1 MTKPLET
8 PKELA
13 ERVGLP
19 VTNIRYLIR
28 EDMLDHIY
36 TAPGRRNPKIP
47 QGAVVRSQM
56 RQRKDD
62 LSGANYG
69 GRWHG
74 CVRSPV
80 LGDRQW
86 EVRRFKDLMGV
97 AHTSK
102 KMIIKYAGEARQVM
116 RARQAAAKRK

>member
-13 ERVGLP
+13 ERVGLS

-47 QGAVVRSQM
+47 QGAWEKYLEQFTVRAAPS
-56 RQRKDD
+56 
-62 LSGANYG
+62 
-69 GRWHG
+69 
-74 CVRSPV
+74 
-80 LGDRQW
+80 
-86 EVRRFKDLMGV
+86 
-97 AHTSK
+97 SK
-102 KMIIKYAGEARQVM
+102 
-116 RARQAAAKRK
+116 AAEQ

>member
-47 QGAVVRSQM
+47 QGAWEKYLAQFTVRAAPS
-56 RQRKDD
+56 
-62 LSGANYG
+62 
-69 GRWHG
+69 
-74 CVRSPV
+74 
-80 LGDRQW
+80 
-86 EVRRFKDLMGV
+86 
-97 AHTSK
+97 SK
-102 KMIIKYAGEARQVM
+102 AAGQ
-116 RARQAAAKRK
+116 